1 VRGDQMEDTMGTAI
15 GTVVET
21 PSAGFIVVGKNT
33 VRWRKVLFD
42 FLLVIG
48 FLLLSSWLVRP

>member
-1 VRGDQMEDTMGTAI
+1 MEDTMGTAI